1 MEEFIGFNDIIEGF
15 NKRVDK
21 GTLSHAHLIVGPDGI
36 GKSILARKFA
46 LKILN
51 KEIDKDYIDIIHY
64 RAKKASFGVDDVRG
78 IIEEI
83 MKRPYEGDKKVVIIH
98 EGNKLTIQAQNAL
111 LKTIEEPPKGVYI
124 ILLTDSIELMLDTI
138 KSRCQIYKLTP
149 LSKDEVNRY
158 ISRLGNFDENKV
170 VFKGNVKE
178 YVENIALGK
187 AIDVQ
192 KSIHEDAII
201 IAADTIVTLD
211 NKILGKPKDGTEAFS
226 MLKDLSERTH
236 NVYSGIVLIN
246 TKTGKIIKDSLC
258 TEVKFSKLKDEEI
271 IKYIESKEPFDKAGA
286 YGIQGKG
293 GIFVEEI
300 KGCYYNVVGLPL
312 NKLKSMM
319 DKIV

>member
-1 MEEFIGFNDIIEGF
+1 MKIVLASASERRQELLSRLVEEFE
-15 NKRVDK
+15 V
-21 GTLSHAHLIVGPDGI
+21 IV
-36 GKSILARKFA
+36 S
-46 LKILN
+46 
-51 KEIDKDYIDIIHY
+51 
-64 RAKKASFGVDDVRG
+64 
-78 IIEEI
+78 
-83 MKRPYEGDKKVVIIH
+83 
-98 EGNKLTIQAQNAL
+98 
-111 LKTIEEPPKGVYI
+111 
-124 ILLTDSIELMLDTI
+124 
-138 KSRCQIYKLTP
+138 
-149 LSKDEVNRY
+149 
-158 ISRLGNFDENKV
+158 NFDENTV

-178 YVENIALGK
+178 CVENIALGK

-192 KSIHEDAII
+192 KNIHEDVII

-226 MLKDLSERTH
+226 MLKDLSGRTH

-258 TEVKFSKLKDEEI
+258 TEVKLKDEEI
-271 IKYIESKEPFDKAGA
+271 IKYIESKEPLDKAGA

-319 DKIV
+319 DKII